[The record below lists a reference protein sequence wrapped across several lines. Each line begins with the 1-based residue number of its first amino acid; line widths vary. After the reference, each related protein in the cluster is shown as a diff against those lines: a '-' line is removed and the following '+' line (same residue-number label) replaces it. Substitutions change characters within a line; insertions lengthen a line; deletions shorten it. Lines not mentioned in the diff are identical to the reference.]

1 MTRYEQETIILFNE
15 EENTAEVYTHNGK
28 MIRTLDKFCKEFPD
42 NFKEIMKDEK
52 SKTYIVPKQN
62 ISVRKPL
69 SKATKAKLSQN
80 LKPSKTGANYPHKN
94 SALVITPENED
105 SSKYSPKLETF
116 KPKIAN
122 QNDYEKKG
130 GESMKLASLIYRCEK
145 CGKSRYGIH
154 EIPKAG
160 AKQHTFNVK
169 CVCCGSDVPLDFDGT
184 YVRPHGFKTAANA

>member
-15 EENTAEVYTHNGK
+15 EEKTAEVYTHNRK
-28 MIRTLDKFCKEFPD
+28 LIRTLDKLCEEFPD
-42 NFKEIMKDEK
+42 KFKEIMKDEK

-94 SALVITPENED
+94 SVLVITPENED

-122 QNDYEKKG
+122 QNG
-130 GESMKLASLIYRCEK
+130 INWGRGENMKQLASLIYKCQK
-145 CGKSRYGIH
+145 CGKIQHSVH
-154 EIPKAG
+154 ETPKPNTDP
-160 AKQHTFNVK
+160 HIFDVK
-169 CVCCGSDVPLDFDGT
+169 CEYCTGDVPLSFDGR
-184 YVRPHGFKTAANA
+184 YIRPCLN